1 MDSDRFNLKLELF
14 RACQWEFK
22 CLSENTRRQILI
34 TLLEEGALNVSQITE
49 RTYLSQPAV
58 SHHLKELRLA
68 GLVQMRPMGSENY
81 YEATMDSFLDKLRN
95 IVHQFVDGEESLSS
109 AENR

>member
-1 MDSDRFNLKLELF
+1 MDSDQFNHKLELF
-14 RACQWEFK
+14 KVCQWEFK

-34 TLLEEGALNVSQITE
+34 TLMEEGPLNVSQITE

-68 GLVQMRPMGSENY
+68 NLVQMKPMGSENY
-81 YEATMDSFLDKLRN
+81 YEASMESFLEKLKN
-95 IVHQFVDGEESLSS
+95 IVVEFSK
-109 AENR
+109 